1 MKAGGRARA
10 AAATILAVAVAIS
23 AFIFLVVAD
32 IELVAGRLEFYRRS
46 FVRSGAV
53 EKTGLDVDQLTWVVR
68 RVLDYS
74 TGRRADLQFDL
85 AELDGG
91 EPGRPAFIR
100 RELDHMRDVRALFE
114 KARVLKWVALGAA
127 AAAASAL
134 ALLERRAALLR
145 LARAFAGVSVAII
158 LGWGACAAAALA
170 DFGGFW
176 DLFHEVLFTNDL
188 WLLPEDSLLIKMLPE
203 SLFRSL
209 ALAVLGLFAVQT
221 VVILGAARWW
231 SRGCEERGSAVRRSA
246 AVTRHGGTGPPL
258 TNE

>member
-1 MKAGGRARA
+1 VKGGARVRA
-10 AAATILAVAVAIS
+10 AALTLLAAAVAVL
-23 AFIFLVVAD
+23 AFTFLVLAD

-46 FVRSGAV
+46 FARSGAV
-53 EKTGLDVDQLTWVVR
+53 ERTGLDVDRLTWVIR

-114 KARVLKWVALGAA
+114 KTRVLKGAALGAA
-127 AAAASAL
+127 AAAAAAL
-134 ALLERRAALLR
+134 ALLERRAAVVR
-145 LARAFAGVSVAII
+145 LARAFAGVSAVII
-158 LGWGACAAAALA
+158 LGWAVCAAAALA

-188 WLLPEDSLLIKMLPE
+188 WLLPQDSLLIKMLPE
-203 SLFRSL
+203 SLFRCL
-209 ALAVLGLFAVQT
+209 AFAVLGLFAAQT
-221 VVILGAARWW
+221 VVILGAALWW
-231 SRGCEERGSAVRRSA
+231 SRRCGRRNLAVL
-246 AVTRHGGTGPPL
+246 G
-258 TNE
+258 E